1 MIYDTTRQPRQPSRG
16 VLCRFANFKDSKIRS
31 HKLLIYLYFFCLISF
46 FFVKVYYKSL
56 SQFSVCGLFV
66 VRDVR
71 KPNCSKYIS
80 IIVR

>member
-1 MIYDTTRQPRQPSRG
+1 MIQRDNRDNRRAGFSAGLRI
-16 VLCRFANFKDSKIRS
+16 SKIRRFEVICIS
-31 HKLLIYLYFFCLISF
+31 TFFCLIF
-46 FFVKVYYKSL
+46 FVVKVYYKSL